1 MVEPQV
7 VVHGSRHVK
16 VNDYVI
22 QAGDGE
28 VVVVLAVSPTELGLV
43 ILA

>member
-1 MVEPQV
+1 MVEPHV
-7 VVHGSRHVK
+7 VVHGIWHFK

-28 VVVVLAVSPTELGLV
+28 VIPVLAVSPTELGLV

>member
-1 MVEPQV
+1 MVEPRMV
-7 VVHGSRHVK
+7 VYGSGHIK